1 MQINTQ
7 SIQISPNTQSDLIRS
22 QRASNELRQRT
33 ESLEGFMPQLQRS
46 MTRNPSSQ
54 EIQAE
59 IKADPERK
67 KLYEASQEFQAIFL
81 NQMLSAMRKTVNKD
95 NDLLNGGRTQ
105 EIFEDFLY
113 DEYAKSMSRQPGFT
127 LSDEIYRQ
135 LSANMGPARPA
146 GSLTPSVSSEE
157 LARDPFGR

>member
-1 MQINTQ
+1 MQIN
-7 SIQISPNTQSDLIRS
+7 PAAQSDLIRS
-22 QRASNELRQRT
+22 QRTGAEVRERAR
-33 ESLEGFMPQLQRS
+33 SLEGFMPELQRTL
-46 MTRNPSSQ
+46 TRNPSSQ

-59 IKADPERK
+59 IKSDPERK

-81 NQMLSAMRKTVNKD
+81 NQMLSAMRRTVKKE

-127 LSDEIYRQ
+127 LSDEIYKQ
-135 LSANMGPARPA
+135 LSANMGPARAQQSTP
-146 GSLTPSVSSEE
+146 PSVSSEQ
-157 LARDPFGR
+157 LARDPFSR